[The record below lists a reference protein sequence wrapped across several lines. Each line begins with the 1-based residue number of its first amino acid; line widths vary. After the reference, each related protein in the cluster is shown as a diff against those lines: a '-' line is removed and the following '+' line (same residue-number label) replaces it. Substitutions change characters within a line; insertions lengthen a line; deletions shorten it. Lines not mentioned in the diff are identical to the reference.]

1 MIIWKG
7 LGLAVPLAGLLLG
20 FGGMAL
26 GYAIEP
32 GSARLARIGLA
43 LGGLAAGAVVFLVA
57 NRVAR
62 PPGRPAG
69 TFFFIPTK
77 FWAGI
82 LPAATAAV
90 AVWGNVAPTAAA
102 FWAEAV
108 G

>member
-1 MIIWKG
+1 MTIWQG
-7 LGLAVPLAGLLLG
+7 WGLAVPLFGLLLG

-43 LGGLAAGAVVFLVA
+43 LGGVAAGAAVFLVA
-57 NRVAR
+57 TRLAR
-62 PPGRPAG
+62 PPRDAG
-69 TFFFIPTK
+69 TFFFVPTRW
-77 FWAGI
+77 WAGI

-90 AVWGNVAPTAAA
+90 AVWGNIAPTAAA
-102 FWAEAV
+102 FWAEVV